1 MLFHYYD
8 IESLHNVFMLAD
20 LMPEKNRLDIFY
32 LIDSPELIGVG
43 TAEEITPIVA
53 ERVHLRN
60 LSFSGDV
67 YLRDMSNDLNV
78 KALAHEMGISVR
90 SYGST
95 DPALIDDLKNEYRM
109 RCTTDPDY
117 NEDTDPYLM
126 GYNSFNY
133 DTTMYAKFMEIWLR
147 TTKVPTAEAMRSF
160 NDKLFSPQYKK
171 RMPQALRD
179 ECSQRNTTY
188 GFRIRKNML
197 LTGRHL
203 DVAALNEKQ
212 KHVALKRLLGMLG
225 YQILESDKLDETVAY
240 IRSLDELCEL
250 IAYNASDVIN
260 LQNLFSNSLYQ
271 AQFSLKRQLLQTY
284 PQIVYSPKLDSNG
297 KETYEADVR
306 PSKVRPD
313 RLVIDSTSAQFATK
327 CLCPYG
333 HLSDIP
339 SVSYM
344 YPSERKAKELGI
356 KRVNV
361 LEETKKFFYANIAN
375 PEARKKFDTIYDFYK
390 SLEGKNFN
398 ASDNYKEDYSRLANA
413 CTLDQFQAPDM
424 MIPYYDVNGNP
435 TTCFAVFSTGGLHG
449 AEFNKPLYEHDL
461 AVYSQKLADLDY
473 VKSVYPNPCD
483 LRKAKTL
490 KMPDGREEPYKTFLT
505 SESTMKKAAYRE
517 INQPFLSLYEQ
528 QKHNRM
534 LAAEKAK
541 AKGATPPKKI
551 SDPLKS
557 GIVDSYVFT
566 SAAHTNHEDFTSYYP
581 NMLRM
586 LSAFYNRG
594 LGYDRY
600 AEIFDQKQKYGKLMK
615 DKSLPAEQREFYRI
629 MREGTKLILNSASG
643 AADTNFG
650 SPIQMNNRILSMRI
664 IGQLFSWRIGQAQSL
679 QGARIIS
686 TNTDGLYSVMEA
698 TRNNEILA
706 RESADIG
713 VEIEPEPLYLI
724 SKDSNN
730 RLELDETV
738 HHTITSAGG
747 GSVACRR
754 GPNAAK
760 ALSHPAIID
769 YAIAEYLRLC
779 ALWSDDSVRLDKP
792 FNREIGMAIL
802 KGARSKFRKSE
813 GDDHKGDLHWALM
826 FQNII
831 ASSPS
836 TFTFHFAREEGA
848 DESDIQILAHYN
860 RAFVM
865 NPDVGGVHM
874 WAAATRAANNGK
886 IVHDDLA
893 MKVMRANGVRE
904 SDIANRNVSV
914 MKITKVDPE
923 WNMLIL
929 NRSLYEL
936 SLDELDALAENIN
949 MEAYLQLLEN
959 EFEGLWRNH
968 QPETAKDSEVEQ

>member
-1 MLFHYYD
+1 MLFHFYD

-20 LMPEKNRLDIFY
+20 LMPEQNKLDIYY
-32 LIDSPELIGVG
+32 LIDNPELLGIG
-43 TAEEITPIVA
+43 TAAEITADVA

-60 LSFSGDV
+60 LGFKGDV
-67 YLRDMSNDLNV
+67 YLKDLHYEPNV
-78 KALAHEMGISVR
+78 KALAKEMGVSLR

-95 DPALIDDLKNEYRM
+95 DPALKDKLDNEYRL

-133 DTTMYAKFMEIWLR
+133 DTTMYAKFMGLYFS
-147 TTKVPTAEAMRSF
+147 KQPVSAEVMRDF
-160 NDKLFSPQYKK
+160 NDLLFSSKYKK
-171 RMPQALRD
+171 RMPRALDD
-179 ECSQRNTTY
+179 ESRGSKTSFAY
-188 GFRIRKNML
+188 RIRKNML

-212 KHVALKRLLGMLG
+212 KQVALKRLLGMLG
-225 YQILESDKLDETVAY
+225 YQILESDKLDDTVAY
-240 IRSLDELCEL
+240 IRSLDDLCEL

-260 LQNLFSNSLYQ
+260 LQNLFNNSLYQ

-284 PQIVYSPKLDSNG
+284 PQIVYQPKLDDSG
-297 KETYEADVR
+297 KETYEADIR
-306 PSKVRPD
+306 PSRVRRD

-339 SVSYM
+339 AVSFM

-361 LEETKKFFYANIAN
+361 LEETKKFFYANITD
-375 PEARKKFDTIYDFYK
+375 EDARKKFDAIYAFYK

-398 ASDNYKEDYSRLANA
+398 ASDNYREDYGRLAKA
-413 CTLDQFQAPDM
+413 STLDQFNAPDM
-424 MIPYYDVNGNP
+424 MIPYYDANGKP

-449 AEFNKPLYEHDL
+449 AEYNKALYDHDME
-461 AVYSQKLADLDY
+461 VYKQKAADMAY
-473 VKSVYPNPCD
+473 VQSVYPDPVD
-483 LRKAKTL
+483 LRKAKTIT
-490 KMPDGREEPYKTFLT
+490 MPDGRKETYKTFLM
-505 SESTMKKAAYRE
+505 SGCTMKKASYRE
-517 INQPFLSLYEQ
+517 IPKPYLSLYEQ
-528 QKHNRM
+528 QASRKEAVLKKNP
-534 LAAEKAK
+534 KAK
-541 AKGATPPKKI
+541 VS
-551 SDPLKS
+551 SDPPKS
-557 GIVDSYVFT
+557 GIVDDYVYT
-566 SAAHTNHEDFTSYYP
+566 SADHTNHEDFTSYYP

-586 LSAFYNRG
+586 MSAFYNPG

-615 DKSLPAEQREFYRI
+615 DKSLPQEQRDFYKVL
-629 MREGTKLILNSASG
+629 REGTKLILNSASG

-664 IGQLFSWRIGQAQSL
+664 IGNLFTWRIGQAQAL
-679 QGARIIS
+679 QGARITS

-706 RESADIG
+706 KESANIG

-730 RLELDETV
+730 RLELDETP
-738 HHTITSAGG
+738 HHVITSAGG

-754 GPNAAK
+754 GPTAAK

-769 YAIAEYLRLC
+769 YAISEYLRLC
-779 ALWSDDSVRLDKP
+779 ALWHNDNVQMDKP
-792 FNREIGMAIL
+792 FDREIGLAIL
-802 KGARSKFRKSE
+802 NGARDKFRKAE
-813 GDDHKGDLHWALM
+813 GSAEKGDLHWALM

-831 ASSPS
+831 ASSPA
-836 TFTFHFAREEGA
+836 TFTFHFAREDGA
-848 DESDIQILAHYN
+848 EDSDIQILAHYN
-860 RAFVM
+860 RTFIIKPEA
-865 NPDVGGVHM
+865 GGVHM
-874 WAAATRAANNGK
+874 WAAGTRASSNGK

-893 MKVMRANGVRE
+893 MKVMEANGVKE
-904 SDIANRNVSV
+904 SDIADRNVII
-914 MKITKVDPE
+914 MKINKVDPE

-936 SLDELDALAENIN
+936 SPDELDALAENIN
-949 MEAYLQLLEN
+949 MDAYLQLLEN

-968 QPETAKDSEVEQ
+968 LPNAEEKPEVISNDAE